1 MVWVLYTELCMYC
14 TMQKKTSLHKEP
26 INSATIPPIITM
38 TTMTNTDTETLYT
51 TGDIVEGKII
61 AVDRSTVYIDLSPV
75 GTGIIYGREF
85 TLAKDVLRKVKVG
98 DTISAK
104 IIDLE
109 TPDGYIDLSLKEA
122 RKIYIWSEAEEAM
135 RDNRVYKVIIKN
147 ANRGGLVID
156 WNGVRGFLPASQLAE
171 EHHPKVLNG
180 DKDTVLNEL
189 RKCIGKELSVVIE
202 NTDQEN
208 DTLIFSE
215 YKDKDSKTEK
225 GEGGGAP
232 AYNVGDVKSGIVTGV
247 VDFGVFVT
255 IDNEIE
261 GLVHISEMD
270 WGLVDDPRKFYS
282 IGNQVQVKIIE
293 IEGDKYS
300 FSFKELHKNPWEDIT
315 DRHKVGDTASGVIIK
330 YGPFGA
336 FASIEAGVSG
346 LIHISSFKDAEDLR
360 NTLEIGKTYEFVIT
374 NLEPKNQKLTLVP
387 KDRYNKKQ

>member
-14 TMQKKTSLHKEP
+14 TMQKKTSLLSKEP
-26 INSATIPPIITM
+26 ISSATIPPII
-38 TTMTNTDTETLYT
+38 TMTNTDTETLYT

-85 TLAKDVLRKVKVG
+85 TAAKDVLRKVKVG

-282 IGNQVQVKIIE
+282 TGNQVQVKIIE

-300 FSFKELHKNPWEDIT
+300 FSFKELHKNPWEDIM